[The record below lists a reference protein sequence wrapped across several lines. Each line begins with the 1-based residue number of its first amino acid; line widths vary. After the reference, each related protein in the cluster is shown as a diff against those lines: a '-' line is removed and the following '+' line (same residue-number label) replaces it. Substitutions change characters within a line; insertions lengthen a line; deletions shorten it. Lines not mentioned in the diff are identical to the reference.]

1 MMECASH
8 RLSHATLRLR
18 VFRQLY
24 ISNTGPRFLNRSIS
38 TSSAQLSQAHHE
50 APSPTPPS
58 PSSSTKDY
66 IPPSKRLPQSPVIT
80 HPRSGFK
87 KIHKPRPKPEDN
99 AELKKNPWAAALA
112 SPVRFCVT
120 TGTRLPRRLMGVYGL
135 IKRPNTNHNYLL
147 PLDLL
152 KDSIQNRSAKSE
164 GESLTSESKTNADAN
179 VASGGDV
186 SPSISRGST
195 FNHSLHMVTLRPLI
209 QAATP
214 HLASRMGKRAG
225 VAKLIPY
232 RWKIPI
238 GPLGANDLRDCVWR
252 DDMPDYLLRL
262 MREDIVK
269 RLVNFSERL
278 EEDRDIVWEALDI
291 DEYSDSALETALGN
305 TEPLEYE
312 ACGAVL
318 LFAPKP
324 QHEAESG
331 SASKTVVHPR
341 TQSTIP
347 VFDLSVLLSENVL
360 ETLRTSSCAHLE
372 SEALFFRP
380 NGGREDNSLMLYLWK
395 LQRYLA
401 ENS

>member
-18 VFRQLY
+18 IFRQLY

-38 TSSAQLSQAHHE
+38 TSYAQLRQAHDE

-87 KIHKPRPKPEDN
+87 KIYKPRPEPEDN
-99 AELKKNPWAAALA
+99 AELKRNPWAAALA

-120 TGTRLPRRLMGVYGL
+120 TGTRLPRRLMGIYGL
-135 IKRPNTNHNYLL
+135 IKRPDTNHNYLL

-152 KDSIQNRSAKSE
+152 KDSIQKRSAESE
-164 GESLTSESKTNADAN
+164 DESLTSESSTSADAK
-179 VASGGDV
+179 VAPGRGV
-186 SPSISRGST
+186 SPSIPRGRT
-195 FNHSLHMVTLRPLI
+195 FSPSLHMVTLRPLI

-214 HLASRMGKRAG
+214 HLASRLGKRPG
-225 VAKLIPY
+225 IAKLIPY
-232 RWKIPI
+232 RWKIPV

-252 DDMPDYLLRL
+252 ADMPDYLLRL
-262 MREDIVK
+262 MRKDIVK
-269 RLVNFSERL
+269 RLVNISEKL
-278 EEDRDIVWEALDI
+278 EADRDIAWESLDI
-291 DEYSDSALETALGN
+291 DEYSDSALETALGGM
-305 TEPLEYE
+305 EPLEHE
-312 ACGAVL
+312 ACGAIL
-318 LFAPKP
+318 LFAAKP
-324 QHEAESG
+324 EHEAESG
-331 SASKTVVHPR
+331 PASMTVIHPR
-341 TQSTIP
+341 TQTTIP
-347 VFDLSVLLSENVL
+347 VFDLSVLLSENEL
-360 ETLRTSSCAHLE
+360 ETLRTSSSAHLE

-380 NGGREDNSLMLYLWK
+380 NGGHEDMSLMLYLWK